1 MKKIVL
7 SVCAVAAMSS
17 LSFAGGDMKN
27 VEPAMEPVVA
37 VPVVAEHNGFYA
49 GLGIAAVSTRGS
61 YVSLDWF
68 NTTEGQDRMGN
79 ISFAAG
85 YNFNE
90 YVALEGR
97 YATSIAHEDSIEMDG
112 WSIFVKPQYPVT
124 EDFSVYALLGFGGV
138 ILDGVDGGITDVDD
152 TGFQWGL
159 GASYTVMDD
168 ISLYADYVWAAD
180 DMDGLLFNGA
190 TSVDV
195 DAFTIGV
202 NYLF

>member
-37 VPVVAEHNGFYA
+37 VPVVAEHNGSYA
-49 GLGIAAVSTRGS
+49 GLGLTAISARDADFSV
-61 YVSLDWF
+61 DW
-68 NTTEGQDRMGN
+68 GGASAHQDRIGN
-79 ISFAAG
+79 LTFAAG

-138 ILDGVDGGITDVDD
+138 VLDGIDGAITDVDD

-159 GASYTVMDD
+159 GASYTVMED
-168 ISLYADYVWAAD
+168 ISIYADYVWAAD
-180 DMDGLLFNGA
+180 DMDGLFFNGA